1 MGTTVRN
8 VLMKFP
14 GRETIEGAGVRLRR
28 SFSNGE
34 VRLLDPFLLLD
45 SFGSDNPADY
55 RAGFPWHP
63 HRGIET
69 ITYMLEGSVEHGDTL
84 GNRGTIGS
92 GDLQWMRSGGGII
105 HQEMPQVKEGELR
118 GFQLWLNMPA
128 RSKRDPPSYQDV
140 RSSRIPLSRGNEGQ
154 EVRVVAGTYDG
165 VEGPIHTPITG
176 PEYLD
181 INLPEGVTLSH
192 PVPGKRTVFVHGI
205 SGTASFGEDAMQLQR
220 GETLL
225 FGDGGA
231 VSARAGPGGARFLL
245 VSGVPL
251 REPIAWYGPIV
262 MNSESEIATAI
273 QDLRRGTFLQHRE
286 ALIKD

>member
-1 MGTTVRN
+1 MGTTVRD

-28 SFSNGE
+28 SFANGE

-128 RSKRDPPSYQDV
+128 RSKGDPPSYQDV
-140 RSSRIPLSRGNEGQ
+140 RSSRIPLSRGNEG
-154 EVRVVAGTYDG
+154 RRSGSSP
-165 VEGPIHTPITG
+165 GPTMGLRDPSTP
-176 PEYLD
+176 P
-181 INLPEGVTLSH
+181 S
-192 PVPGKRTVFVHGI
+192 
-205 SGTASFGEDAMQLQR
+205 R
-220 GETLL
+220 GRST
-225 FGDGGA
+225 
-231 VSARAGPGGARFLL
+231 
-245 VSGVPL
+245 
-251 REPIAWYGPIV
+251 W
-262 MNSESEIATAI
+262 M
-273 QDLRRGTFLQHRE
+273 
-286 ALIKD
+286 